1 MLIVVPMLA
10 DGGSWQRLFESSGE
24 RAVSSV
30 AGALAAVNEVDVLSN
45 LDLSYTSTSR
55 GRRRIGGSNGG
66 SGGRSSSSTS
76 SMDDSV
82 ESSSMNGSSS
92 SAVAGDESSAPGVES
107 SSARDESSSGSSS
120 SAAVEVQKG
129 DPEGPPPVLAA
140 GDDDIYWVSKL
151 HDGLMSAGFYPADE
165 EVRRHSHA
173 LRANANL
180 TYIDVAFAPR
190 SCA

>member
-1 MLIVVPMLA
+1 MLA
-10 DGGSWQRLFESSGE
+10 DGGSWQGLFESSGE

-30 AGALAAVNEVDVLSN
+30 ASALAAVNDVDVLSD

-55 GRRRIGGSNGG
+55 GRRRIGSNGG
-66 SGGRSSSSTS
+66 SNGSSSSTS
-76 SMDDSV
+76 SMEESV

-92 SAVAGDESSAPGVES
+92 SAVAGDESSAPGDES
-107 SSARDESSSGSSS
+107 SSARDESSWGSSS

-180 TYIDVAFAPR
+180 TYIDVAFAPW